1 MHTYRPDIDGLRA
14 VAILPV
20 LFFHAGL
27 GAFAGGYVGVDVFF
41 VISGFLITRI
51 IHSEIKSGSFSIL
64 KFYERR
70 ARRILPA
77 LFAVCMFSLAA
88 AWWLFVPLDFKDFA
102 RSLTAAMVF
111 VSNFLFMDETGYFA
125 QPSEIKPLLHTWS
138 LAVEE
143 QYYIVFP
150 LFLAFVARFL
160 RNYLGLLVIVCTL
173 VSFAFCVWATGYRPV
188 YAFFLSPSRAW
199 ELLIGSVLALG
210 VIPLV
215 SNRHVLNGLSV
226 LGLGL
231 ILVAIFTF
239 NADTDFPGWHAA
251 VPCLGAA
258 LLIYA
263 NGQAETIGGR
273 ILSFK
278 PFVWVGLISYSLY
291 LWHWPLIVFAKYH
304 VGGELPALA
313 LWALIALSFGAA
325 WASWRWIE
333 QPFRRKTGTFSNVRI
348 FAPAC
353 LAAGVLLTG
362 AGVSGH
368 VTNGF
373 PERWSPE
380 VRRFASAREDIN
392 PRSKDCHHRKPEH
405 LASSPP
411 CRFGPDEG
419 DPQFMVWGDSHADA
433 IMPAFTALAER
444 YKVPGWFASY
454 GGCPPLLTAYRIDR
468 TRRHQCRAF
477 NDTVAKLIA
486 DNKIKT
492 VFLVSRWT
500 VYSDGNNEDG
510 PQSTKRT
517 FIGSAS
523 HQERTRQSSQLA
535 FAEGLEK
542 TLQALRSAGARVIL
556 VEQVPEHTA
565 LVPTLLARGVAAG
578 IDPAQIGLPLKVHQ
592 ARQSYV
598 VSQFDQLAKEPD
610 VVRLDPAARLCS
622 EAGCKVVDGTITLY
636 NDYQHLTASGAEWIA
651 GMFEPVF
658 EDMAKGR

>member
-1 MHTYRPDIDGLRA
+1 MHKYRPDIDGLRA

-20 LFFHAGL
+20 LLFHAGI

-51 IHSEIKSGSFSIL
+51 IYTEIEQGSFSIL

-77 LFAVCMFSLAA
+77 LFATCLFCIVM

-102 RSLTAAMVF
+102 RSLVAAMLF

-150 LFLAFVARFL
+150 LFLVIVAKFL
-160 RNYLGLLVIVCTL
+160 RNYLGLSVVVITAA
-173 VSFAFCVWATGYRPV
+173 SFAFCVWATDYRPV

-199 ELLIGSVLALG
+199 ELLIGSILALG
-210 VIPLV
+210 VLPLID
-215 SNRHVLNGLSV
+215 NKQVLNALSV

-231 ILVAIFTF
+231 ILLAIFTF
-239 NADTDFPGWHAA
+239 NADTSFPGWQAA
-251 VPCLGAA
+251 IPCVGAG

-263 NGQAETIGGR
+263 NGQTETIGGR

-278 PFVWVGLISYSLY
+278 PFVWIGLISYSLY
-291 LWHWPLIVFAKYH
+291 LWHWPIIVFAKYH
-304 VGGELPALA
+304 VGGELSPAM
-313 LWALIALSFGAA
+313 LWGLIGVSIAVAALSWKFV
-325 WASWRWIE
+325 E
-333 QPFRRKTGTFSNVRI
+333 QPFRRKTGLFAAIKV

-353 LAAGVLLTG
+353 FAGGLVLTG
-362 AGVSGH
+362 MGAWGH
-368 VTNGF
+368 MTNGF

-392 PRSKDCHHRKPEH
+392 PRSEECHHRKPTD
-405 LASSPP
+405 LASNEP
-411 CRFGPDEG
+411 CRFGPAEG
-419 DPQFMVWGDSHADA
+419 APKFMVWGDSHADA
-433 IMPAFTALAER
+433 TMPAFTKLAER

-454 GGCPPLLTAYRIDR
+454 GGCPPLLTAFRIDR
-468 TRRHQCRAF
+468 TRRHLCPQF

-486 DNKIKT
+486 DNEIKT
-492 VFLVSRWT
+492 VFLISRWT
-500 VYSDGNNEDG
+500 IYSDGHNDDG

-523 HQERTRQSSQLA
+523 HKDRSRVSSQKA
-535 FAEGLEK
+535 FAESLDI
-542 TLQALRSAGARVIL
+542 TLAALAKAGARVYL
-556 VEQVPEHTA
+556 LEQVPEHYA
-565 LVPTLLARGVAAG
+565 LVPTLLARAVAAG
-578 IDPAQIGLPLKVHQ
+578 TNPATIRLPLEDHL

-598 VSQFDQLAKEPD
+598 VSRFDKSAQPPG
-610 VVRLDPAARLCS
+610 VVRLDPASLMCDDQ
-622 EAGCKVVDGTITLY
+622 GCKVVDGAVTLY
-636 NDYQHLTASGAEWIA
+636 NDYQHLTGTGAEWIA
-651 GMFEPVF
+651 PLFEPAF
-658 EDMAKGR
+658 EEMAKSQ

>member
-1 MHTYRPDIDGLRA
+1 MHKYRPDIDGLRA

-20 LFFHAGL
+20 LLFHAGI
-27 GAFAGGYVGVDVFF
+27 GMFAGGYVGVDVFF

-51 IHSEIKSGSFSIL
+51 IHTEIEQGTFSIL

-77 LFAVCMFSLAA
+77 LFATCVFCIAM

-102 RSLTAAMVF
+102 RSLVAAMLF

-150 LFLAFVARFL
+150 VFLAVAAKVL
-160 RNYLGLLVIVCTL
+160 RNHLGLMVVVFTIA
-173 VSFAFCVWATGYRPV
+173 SFAFCVWATGYRPV

-210 VIPLV
+210 VIPLID
-215 SNRHVLNGLSV
+215 NKQVLNALSV

-239 NADTDFPGWHAA
+239 TADTSFPGWQAA
-251 VPCLGAA
+251 VPCVGAG

-263 NGQAETIGGR
+263 NGQTETIGGR

-278 PFVWVGLISYSLY
+278 PFVWIGLISYSLY
-291 LWHWPLIVFAKYH
+291 LWHWPIIVFAKYH
-304 VGGELPALA
+304 AGGELSHGA
-313 LWALIALSFGAA
+313 LWGLIGLSIIVAALSWKFV
-325 WASWRWIE
+325 E
-333 QPFRRKTGTFSNVRI
+333 QPFRRKTGTFANIRI

-353 LAAGVLLTG
+353 FAGGLVLAG
-362 AGVSGH
+362 AGAAGH

-380 VRRFASAREDIN
+380 VRSFASAREDIN
-392 PRSKDCHHRKPEH
+392 PRSKECHHRKPKD
-405 LASSPP
+405 LAANPP
-411 CRFGPDEG
+411 CRFGPEEG
-419 DPQFMVWGDSHADA
+419 PPKFIVWGDSHADA
-433 IMPAFTALAER
+433 AMPAFTQLAER
-444 YKVPGWFASY
+444 FKVPGWFASY
-454 GGCPPLLTAYRIDR
+454 GGCPPLLSVYRIDR
-468 TRRHQCRAF
+468 TRRHQCLQF

-486 DNKIKT
+486 DNGIKT
-492 VFLVSRWT
+492 VFLVARWT
-500 VYSDGNNEDG
+500 VYSDGLNVEG

-517 FIGSAS
+517 FIGSANHKLRTRES
-523 HQERTRQSSQLA
+523 SQKAFADGLERTLA
-535 FAEGLEK
+535 AIEK
-542 TLQALRSAGARVIL
+542 SGAKAVL
-556 VEQVPEHTA
+556 VEQVPEHYA
-565 LVPTLLARGVAAG
+565 LVPTLLARAVAAG
-578 IDPAQIGLPLKVHQ
+578 TDPSTITLPLKDHL

-598 VSQFDQLAKEPD
+598 VSQFDKLARPPS
-610 VVRLDPAARLCS
+610 VVRLDPASALCS
-622 EAGCKVVDGTITLY
+622 EAGCKVVDGATTLY
-636 NDYQHLTASGAEWIA
+636 NDYQHLTGSGAEWIA
-651 GMFEPVF
+651 PLFEPVF
-658 EDMAKGR
+658 EEMARGQ